1 MNRDLTVRE
10 RQIVAIIRLG
20 KLNKEIA
27 YELGLTEGTVKEYLH
42 RIFRKIGVN
51 NRTELAI
58 WALEHQIAA

>member
-1 MNRDLTVRE
+1 MTQDLTVRE
-10 RQIVAIIRLG
+10 RQIVAIIRFG

-27 YELGLTEGTVKEYLH
+27 YELGLTEGTIKEHLH
-42 RIFRKIGVN
+42 RIFRKVGVN